1 MTRFPNCFSW
11 QTLSLL
17 GIVVLLPV
25 GIVVGLPVVPPA
37 GAPPSLITDGVS
49 RFPAST
55 LPLEQ
60 SPLGPG
66 PGYNPLI
73 CNVQIV
79 DLDGDGI
86 PDVIACDARR
96 NRVIWYRQFPRGH
109 WEEHVL
115 GDRDLPG
122 PCHATVVDLD
132 GDGDL
137 DIVVAVLGS
146 VWATNERIGQV
157 VWLENRG
164 QEGFKTHVLMEDLG
178 RVADV
183 QAGDLNGDGKI
194 DLVVA
199 EFGYDHG
206 RVWWLENRGQ
216 GRFRDHLL
224 LTAPGPVHVPLADYD
239 GDGDLDILAIV
250 TQDHE
255 EVWAFENLGNGEF
268 RKRLLFDNLNF
279 DLGSVGLVLTDLDQD
294 GKPDLLWVAGDN
306 LEIRYPYPQRW
317 HGCFWL
323 RNLGNWQFEKKRIA
337 TLGGAYAAAVGD
349 LDGDGDLDVV
359 LVSMFNDW
367 RQPGAASVVWLEN
380 DGHQNF
386 RTWQIADRPISL
398 ATVACGDLNGDGRAD
413 IVAGGLHILE
423 PFDRLGHLTMWLST
437 KGTR

>member
-1 MTRFPNCFSW
+1 
-11 QTLSLL
+11 
-17 GIVVLLPV
+17 
-25 GIVVGLPVVPPA
+25 
-37 GAPPSLITDGVS
+37 
-49 RFPAST
+49 
-55 LPLEQ
+55 
-60 SPLGPG
+60 
-66 PGYNPLI
+66 
-73 CNVQIV
+73 
-79 DLDGDGI
+79 
-86 PDVIACDARR
+86 
-96 NRVIWYRQFPRGH
+96 
-109 WEEHVL
+109 
-115 GDRDLPG
+115 
-122 PCHATVVDLD
+122 
-132 GDGDL
+132 
-137 DIVVAVLGS
+137 
-146 VWATNERIGQV
+146 
-157 VWLENRG
+157 
-164 QEGFKTHVLMEDLG
+164 
-178 RVADV
+178 
-183 QAGDLNGDGKI
+183 
-194 DLVVA
+194 
-199 EFGYDHG
+199 
-206 RVWWLENRGQ
+206 
-216 GRFRDHLL
+216 LL
-224 LTAPGPVHVPLADYD
+224 LTAPGPVHVPLADFD
-239 GDGDLDILAIV
+239 GDGDLDILALV

-255 EVWAFENLGNGEF
+255 EVWAFENLGDGKF

-423 PFDRLGHLTMWLST
+423 PFDRLGRLTMWLSR
-437 KGTR
+437 KGAP